1 MEILFVHPNFPG
13 QFRRIAAALA
23 KEPNIQVH
31 GVGDAEWMKETVP
44 LDNVPLITYPTP
56 PDSPPAV
63 HPYAK
68 TFDSAVRRG
77 HQVVQTLLKYKR
89 QGLEPDLIFAHPG
102 WGDAFYLKGIF
113 PGAKVVGLFEYY
125 YRLQGADVGFDPEF
139 PRNFEDT
146 FRVHSLNAT
155 QLLAMESCD
164 LGYSPTRWQRN
175 CFPHAYRNRMR
186 VIHDGIDTAKVR
198 PDAAASVTLPDGVTY
213 HAGEEILTYVSRNLE
228 PYRGFHMFMRALPAI
243 MAARPNCRVIIVG
256 GDGVSYG
263 KSLPSGETYK
273 ARYLAE
279 VGGRVDLSRIHF
291 TGHLPYADYLKVL
304 QVSRTHVYLTY
315 PFILS
320 WSMLEAMS
328 AGCLVI
334 GSATPP
340 VREVLHNGEN
350 GLLVPFK
357 NPEALAKAAIDT
369 LANPQNYEKLRQAAR
384 QTIVTQYDFEAVC
397 YPEFKKL
404 IHDLHI

>member
-23 KEPNIQVH
+23 KEENIQVY
-31 GVGDAEWMKETVP
+31 GVGDAEWTKETVP

-56 PDSPPAV
+56 AESPGVV

-68 TFDSAVRRG
+68 TFDTAVRRG
-77 HQVVQTLLKYKR
+77 HQVVQTLLMHKR

-125 YRLQGADVGFDPEF
+125 YRTQGADVGFDPEF
-139 PRNFEDT
+139 PRTFDDT

-155 QLLAMESCD
+155 QLLALESCD
-164 LGYSPTRWQRN
+164 VGYSPTDWQRR
-175 CFPHAYRNRMR
+175 CFPQAYRNRLR
-186 VIHDGIDTAKVR
+186 VIHDGIDTEKLR
-198 PDAAASVTLPDGVTY
+198 PDATASITLPDGSVH

-243 MAARPNCRVIIVG
+243 MAERPNCRVIIVG

-279 VGGRVDLSRIHF
+279 VGGRVDHSRIHF
-291 TGHLPYADYLKVL
+291 TGHLPYAEYLKVL
-304 QVSRTHVYLTY
+304 QVSRAHVYLTY

-328 AGCLVI
+328 SGCLVI
-334 GSATPP
+334 GSATPS
-340 VREVLHNGEN
+340 VREVLHDGQN

-357 NPEALAKAAIDT
+357 NPDALAKSAIDA
-369 LANPQNYEKLRQAAR
+369 LANPEKYQELRLAAR
-384 QTIVTQYDFEAVC
+384 QTVIDKYDFETVC